1 METACGWTKQRRS
14 GARETWW
21 WNDTVDKAVVE
32 KRERWRAWKAGGSRT
47 DYNRAKKLARLA
59 VYTALRNDD
68 HDKYLRAER
77 NKDEIFKIAKKL
89 KSENSDVV
97 GDKCVRDKPS
107 LISYTDKA
115 KLAA

>member
-1 METACGWTKQRRS
+1 MEDFDQSITSVDETWLYFRDTILSAVETACGWTKQRRS

-77 NKDEIFKIAKKL
+77 NKDEIFKIAK
-89 KSENSDVV
+89 S
-97 GDKCVRDKPS
+97 
-107 LISYTDKA
+107 
-115 KLAA
+115 